1 MEMKRT
7 LKVLGS
13 LVISAFFLANGTKAF
28 ALDYD
33 RIDIKKIYGK
43 DRFSTAVQVSQEG
56 WYYSDYAIVANGLG
70 FADALCSTP
79 LSKAVDGP
87 ILLTHDKKLPE
98 ATRNEISRLGVKKVY
113 IIGGTGVVSKNV
125 ENQIRSMGVQV
136 QRLGGKD
143 RFETSLLIAKEMGKL
158 VYVDNIVI
166 VPGDEKFE
174 GADALSVA
182 PIAGSRNMP
191 MLLASK
197 NEVSPKIKN
206 WIEGMNADNVY
217 VVGQTGAISD
227 KAIKDIAS
235 VTKINGKDRFDTNL
249 KVLDE
254 FSYYLEYDRVYTSK
268 AENSSI
274 VDALTTGPL
283 AAKKSSPLLLVGDKL
298 TAAQNK
304 YLSSLASRE
313 LVAIGGE
320 TPDDVILGLGKLL
333 DKNAA
338 SKIKSVTIKEPREII
353 IEFDGIVKKSKAE
366 SKYNYEIPGVRIV
379 RAELLDGYSIVRLTL
394 RDDLTKSK
402 IANLE
407 GTVENILGENMKI
420 RFSKKNSSYDD
431 KVTDN
436 VKPTITGVEV
446 SDISGTSL
454 KRIKIKFSE
463 KVKKADA
470 TIIRNYNIKDNKG
483 KEVKITSVSFDSKNE
498 DEVTLVT
505 ESVTNINGSYKLEVK
520 GIRDLANNIMNPY
533 GKSISLKDTTK
544 PKVTSF
550 KITNTSNP
558 NIKYINIVFSK
569 ELNEASAISKGNYV
583 IKDEKGKSYGNAIS
597 KIEFDKYYKDR
608 VTVTINNVSLDGECT
623 IEVKNIKDLS
633 GNAMEPYKD
642 SLSLSLARPN
652 VILPFQIDFVDKNFS
667 NKRIIKVRFD
677 RDMNKTDVKRT
688 SSYLIRQGNIV
699 VPVKKVEYSNTG
711 GQYVATLTTD
721 DFIEEGEYSLQFQGI
736 KDATGVPL
744 NSSPVEISIGDIIRP
759 NIYYPVKVSDIFV
772 KDEDKKDL
780 LTNRKTI
787 EVKFDKS
794 MKASTINNMKANF
807 VIQKDGSNE
816 QVTIRS
822 VKYTDNSNQYIATI
836 VTEDFKFNGD
846 YSIIINNVTD
856 SSGVKIKKDT
866 TDRFKVTNIKP
877 QIKEIAKGTEEKQLD
892 ISFNEMTLDRESAV
906 NINNYVLSA
915 KNSDVKIDISKDI
928 KVDSNKVIVTLTK
941 EFEKGHV
948 YELEVSNVSEVE
960 IDGKK
965 NIMNKEK
972 YTFEY
977 DGEKLINIKQIFK
990 DGIAIT
996 K

>member
-298 TAAQNK
+298 TSAQSK
-304 YLSSLASRE
+304 YLSTLASKE

-353 IEFDGIVKKSKAE
+353 IEFDGIVKRSKAE
-366 SKYNYEIPGVRIV
+366 SKYNYEIPGVHIIK
-379 RAELLDGYSIVRLTL
+379 AELIDGHSTVRLKL
-394 RDDLTKSK
+394 REDLTISK
-402 IANLE
+402 ISNLE
-407 GTVENILGENMKI
+407 GTVENILGDNMKI
-420 RFSKKNSSYDD
+420 RFNKKNSSYDD

-436 VKPTITGVEV
+436 IKPTITSVEV
-446 SDISGTSL
+446 SELYSSSL
-454 KRIKIKFSE
+454 KEIKIKFSE
-463 KVKKADA
+463 KIKKSDA
-470 TIIRNYNIKDNKG
+470 TISNNYVIKDSKG
-483 KEVKITSVSFDSKNE
+483 KEMRIISIYFNKYDENEVK
-498 DEVTLVT
+498 LLT
-505 ESVTNINGSYKLEVK
+505 ESVNNNESYKLEVK
-520 GIRDLANNIMNPY
+520 GIRDLANNVMKPY
-533 GKSISLKDTTK
+533 GKSISLKDTSK

-550 KITNTSNP
+550 EVINTSNP
-558 NIKYINIVFSK
+558 NIKYINIIFNK
-569 ELNEASAISKGNYV
+569 DINEASAIVNGNYT
-583 IKDEKGKSYGNAIS
+583 IKNENGQSSGNSIS
-597 KIEFDKYYKDR
+597 KVEFDKYRKDR
-608 VTVTINNVSLDGECT
+608 VTITLNNVNMDGRC
-623 IEVKNIKDLS
+623 ILEVKNVKDLV
-633 GNAMEPYKD
+633 GNVMEPYKD
-642 SLSLSLARPN
+642 DLRLSLSRPDI
-652 VILPFQIDFVDKNFS
+652 VLPFEIKSVSGS
-667 NKRIIKVRFD
+667 NNKIIRVRFD
-677 RDMNKTDVKRT
+677 RAMNKTDVSRT
-688 SSYLIRQGNIV
+688 DNYTIRQGNTII
-699 VPVKKVEYSNTG
+699 PVKKAEYSSSDD
-711 GQYVATLTTD
+711 QYVVELTAG
-721 DFIEEGEYSLQFQGI
+721 DFIEEGNYELQFQNLKDTSGI
-736 KDATGVPL
+736 YL
-744 NSSPVEISIGDIIRP
+744 NSQGTT
-759 NIYYPVKVSDIFV
+759 IYISDIRRPQISSINV
-772 KDEDKKDL
+772 KDIKVNNVLTNKKD
-780 LTNRKTI
+780 I

-794 MKASTINNMKANF
+794 MQRDSIVKENFTIKKQDTGEEVLIKSVNYTSN
-807 VIQKDGSNE
+807 GSN
-816 QVTIRS
+816 
-822 VKYTDNSNQYIATI
+822 YIATI
-836 VTEDFKFNGD
+836 TTEDFSSNGD
-846 YSIIINNVTD
+846 YVIIVNNVKNYL
-856 SSGVKIKKDT
+856 GVKIEENT
-866 TDRFKVTNIKP
+866 TNNFRLYNIIEP
-877 QIKEIAKGTEEKQLD
+877 D
-892 ISFNEMTLDRESAV
+892 I
-906 NINNYVLSA
+906 
-915 KNSDVKIDISKDI
+915 
-928 KVDSNKVIVTLTK
+928 
-941 EFEKGHV
+941 
-948 YELEVSNVSEVE
+948 
-960 IDGKK
+960 
-965 NIMNKEK
+965 
-972 YTFEY
+972 
-977 DGEKLINIKQIFK
+977 
-990 DGIAIT
+990 
-996 K
+996 

>member
-1 MEMKRT
+1 MKMKRT

-353 IEFDGIVKKSKAE
+353 IEFDGIVKRSKAE
-366 SKYNYEIPGVRIV
+366 SKYNYEIPGVHIIK
-379 RAELLDGYSIVRLTL
+379 AELIDGHSTVRLKL
-394 RDDLTKSK
+394 REDLTISK
-402 IANLE
+402 ISNLE
-407 GTVENILGENMKI
+407 GTVENILGDNMKI
-420 RFSKKNSSYDD
+420 RFNKKNSSYND

-436 VKPTITGVEV
+436 IKPTITSVEV
-446 SDISGTSL
+446 SELYSSSL
-454 KRIKIKFSE
+454 KEIKIKFSE
-463 KVKKADA
+463 KIKKSDA
-470 TIIRNYNIKDNKG
+470 TISNNYVIKDSKG
-483 KEVKITSVSFDSKNE
+483 KEMRIISIYFNKYDENEVK
-498 DEVTLVT
+498 LLT
-505 ESVTNINGSYKLEVK
+505 ESVNNNESYKLEVK
-520 GIRDLANNIMNPY
+520 GIRDLANNVMKPY
-533 GKSISLKDTTK
+533 GKSISLKDTSK

-550 KITNTSNP
+550 EVINTSNP
-558 NIKYINIVFSK
+558 NIKYINIIFNK
-569 ELNEASAISKGNYV
+569 DINEASAIVNGNYT
-583 IKDEKGKSYGNAIS
+583 IKNENGQSSGNSIS
-597 KIEFDKYYKDR
+597 KVEFDKYRKDR
-608 VTVTINNVSLDGECT
+608 VTITLNNVNMDGRC
-623 IEVKNIKDLS
+623 ILEVKNVKDLV
-633 GNAMEPYKD
+633 GNVMEPYKD
-642 SLSLSLARPN
+642 DLRLSLSRPDI
-652 VILPFQIDFVDKNFS
+652 VLPFEIKSVSGS
-667 NKRIIKVRFD
+667 NNKIIRVRFD
-677 RDMNKTDVKRT
+677 RAMNKTDVSRT
-688 SSYLIRQGNIV
+688 DNYTIRQGNTII
-699 VPVKKVEYSNTG
+699 PVKKAEYSSSDD
-711 GQYVATLTTD
+711 QYVVELTAG
-721 DFIEEGEYSLQFQGI
+721 DFIEEGNYELQFQNLKDTSGI
-736 KDATGVPL
+736 YL
-744 NSSPVEISIGDIIRP
+744 NSQGTT
-759 NIYYPVKVSDIFV
+759 IYISDIRRPQISSINV
-772 KDEDKKDL
+772 KDIKVNNVLTNKKD
-780 LTNRKTI
+780 I

-794 MKASTINNMKANF
+794 MQRDSIVKENFTIKKQDTGEEVLIKSVNYTSN
-807 VIQKDGSNE
+807 GSN
-816 QVTIRS
+816 
-822 VKYTDNSNQYIATI
+822 YIATI
-836 VTEDFKFNGD
+836 TTEDFSSNGD
-846 YSIIINNVTD
+846 YVIIVNNVKNYL
-856 SSGVKIKKDT
+856 GVKIEENT
-866 TDRFKVTNIKP
+866 TNNFRLYNIIEP
-877 QIKEIAKGTEEKQLD
+877 D
-892 ISFNEMTLDRESAV
+892 I
-906 NINNYVLSA
+906 
-915 KNSDVKIDISKDI
+915 
-928 KVDSNKVIVTLTK
+928 
-941 EFEKGHV
+941 
-948 YELEVSNVSEVE
+948 
-960 IDGKK
+960 
-965 NIMNKEK
+965 
-972 YTFEY
+972 
-977 DGEKLINIKQIFK
+977 
-990 DGIAIT
+990 
-996 K
+996 

>member
-1 MEMKRT
+1 MKRT
-7 LKVLGS
+7 LKILGS
-13 LVISAFFLANGTKAF
+13 LVISTFLLANGTKAF
-28 ALDYD
+28 AADYD

-43 DRFSTAVQVSQEG
+43 DRFSTATEVSQEG

-87 ILLTHDKKLPE
+87 ILLTHANKLPDV
-98 ATRNEISRLGVKKVY
+98 TKNEIRRLGVKKVY
-113 IIGGTGVVSKNV
+113 IVGGTGAVSKNV
-125 ENQIRSMGVQV
+125 ENQIRSMGIQV

-143 RFETSLLIAKEMGKL
+143 RFETSLLIAKEMEKL
-158 VYVDNIVI
+158 VYVDDIVI

-174 GADALSVA
+174 GADALSIA

-197 NEVSPKIKN
+197 NEISPSIKK
-206 WIEGMNADNVY
+206 WINGMKANNTY

-227 KAIKDIAS
+227 KAIKDIPS
-235 VTKINGKDRFDTNL
+235 VIKINGKDRFDTNL

-254 FSYYLEYDRVYTSK
+254 FSYYLEYERVYTSK
-268 AENSSI
+268 AVDSSI

-298 TAAQNK
+298 TPAQNK
-304 YLSSLASRE
+304 YLSALASRE

-320 TPDDVILGLGKLL
+320 TPNDVILGLGKLL

-338 SKIKSVTIKEPREII
+338 SKIKSVTINEPREII

-366 SKYNYEIPGVRIV
+366 SKYNYEIPGVRIS
-379 RAELLDGYSIVRLTL
+379 RAELMDGYSIVKLTL

-402 IANLE
+402 ISNLE
-407 GTVENILGENMKI
+407 GTVENILGDNMKI

-470 TIIRNYNIKDNKG
+470 TNLNNYSIKDSKG
-483 KEVKITSVSFDSKNE
+483 VNVKLTSASFDNKDENE
-498 DEVTLVT
+498 ATIVT
-505 ESVTNINGSYKLEVK
+505 ESVINSNGSYKLEVK
-520 GIRDLANNIMNPY
+520 GIRDLSNNIMNPY
-533 GKSISLKDTTK
+533 GKSISLKDTIK

-550 KITNTSNP
+550 KITDTSNP
-558 NIKYINIVFSK
+558 NIKYINITFSK
-569 ELNEASAISKGNYV
+569 DLNEASAIAKGNYI
-583 IKDEKGKSYGNAIS
+583 IKDEKGKSYANSIS

-608 VTVTINNVSLDGECT
+608 VTVTISNVSMDGECT

-633 GNAMEPYKD
+633 GNAMEPYKS
-642 SLSLSLARPN
+642 SLSLSLARPS

-677 RDMNKTDVKRT
+677 RDMNKTDVSRA
-688 SSYLIRQGNIV
+688 SSYVIRQGSMS
-699 VPVKKVEYSNTG
+699 VPVKKAEYSNSG
-711 GQYVATLTTD
+711 GQYVATLTTE

-744 NSSPVEISIGDIIRP
+744 NSQPVDIYISNLIRP
-759 NIYYPVKVSDIFV
+759 NIYYANTKISDIYV
-772 KDEDKKDL
+772 GKNI

-787 EVKFDKS
+787 EIKFDKS

-807 VIQKDGSNE
+807 VIQKDGSGE
-816 QVTIRS
+816 KVLVS
-822 VKYTDNSNQYIATI
+822 DVKYTDNSNQYIATI
-836 VTEDFKFNGD
+836 ITEDFKFNGE

-877 QIKEIAKGTEEKQLD
+877 QIKEISKGAGENQLD
-892 ISFNEMTLDRESAV
+892 ISFYEMTLDEISAEKS
-906 NINNYVLSA
+906 NNYSLLIGKEKIALEELS
-915 KNSDVKIDISKDI
+915 
-928 KVDSNKVIVTLTK
+928 VDSNKVTLTLTK
-941 EFEKGHV
+941 KLETDCV
-948 YELEVSNVSEVE
+948 YELEVSGVSEVE
-960 IDGKK
+960 K
-965 NIMNKEK
+965 NTMNPVK

-977 DGEKLINIKQIFK
+977 DGEKIINIKLIYK
-990 DGIAIT
+990 DGAAVT

>member
-1 MEMKRT
+1 MKRT
-7 LKVLGS
+7 FKILGS
-13 LVISAFFLANGTKAF
+13 FVISTFLLANGTKAF
-28 ALDYD
+28 ASDYD

-43 DRFSTAVQVSQEG
+43 DRFSTATEVSQEG

-87 ILLTHDKKLPE
+87 ILLTHANKLPD
-98 ATRNEISRLGVKKVY
+98 TTKNEIRRLGVKKVY
-113 IIGGTGVVSKNV
+113 IVGGTGAVSKNV
-125 ENQIRSMGVQV
+125 ENQIRSMGIQV

-143 RFETSLLIAKEMGKL
+143 RFETSLLIAKEMEKL
-158 VYVDNIVI
+158 VYVDDIVI

-174 GADALSVA
+174 GADALSIA

-197 NEVSPKIKN
+197 NEISPSIKK
-206 WIEGMNADNVY
+206 WISGMNANNTY

-227 KAIKDIAS
+227 KAIKDIPS
-235 VTKINGKDRFDTNL
+235 VIKINGKDRFDTNL

-254 FSYYLEYDRVYTSK
+254 FSYYLEYERVYTSK
-268 AENSSI
+268 AVDSSI

-298 TAAQNK
+298 TPAQNK
-304 YLSSLASRE
+304 YLSALASRE
-313 LVAIGGE
+313 LIAIGGE
-320 TPDDVILGLGKLL
+320 TPNDVILGLGKLL

-338 SKIKSVTIKEPREII
+338 SKIKSVTINEPREII

-366 SKYNYEIPGVRIV
+366 SKYNYEIPGVRISRV
-379 RAELLDGYSIVRLTL
+379 ELMDGYSIVKLTL

-402 IANLE
+402 ISNLE
-407 GTVENILGENMKI
+407 GTVENILGDNMKV

-470 TIIRNYNIKDNKG
+470 TNLNNYSIKDSKG
-483 KEVKITSVSFDSKNE
+483 VNVKLTSASFDNKDENE
-498 DEVTLVT
+498 ATIVT
-505 ESVTNINGSYKLEVK
+505 ESVINSNGSYKLEVK
-520 GIRDLANNIMNPY
+520 GIRDLSNNIMNPY

-544 PKVTSF
+544 PKVASF
-550 KITNTSNP
+550 KITDTSNP
-558 NIKYINIVFSK
+558 NIKYINITFSK
-569 ELNEASAISKGNYV
+569 DLNEASAIAKGNYI
-583 IKDEKGKSYGNAIS
+583 IKDEKGKSYANSIS

-608 VTVTINNVSLDGECT
+608 VTVTINNVSMDGECT

-633 GNAMEPYKD
+633 GNAMEPYKS
-642 SLSLSLARPN
+642 SLSLSLARPS

-677 RDMNKTDVKRT
+677 RDMNKTDVSRT
-688 SSYLIRQGNIV
+688 SSYVIRQGSIT
-699 VPVKKVEYSNTG
+699 VPVKKAEYSNSG
-711 GQYVATLTTD
+711 GQYVATLTTE

-744 NSSPVEISIGDIIRP
+744 NSQPVDIYISNLIRP
-759 NIYYPVKVSDIFV
+759 NIYYANTKISDIYV
-772 KDEDKKDL
+772 KDTNKKDV

-787 EVKFDKS
+787 EIKFDKS

-807 VIQKDGSNE
+807 VIQKDGSGE
-816 QVTIRS
+816 KVLVKD

-836 VTEDFKFNGD
+836 TTEDFKFNGD

-866 TDRFKVTNIKP
+866 TDRFKVSNIKP
-877 QIKEIAKGTEEKQLD
+877 QIKEISKGAGENQLD
-892 ISFNEMTLDRESAV
+892 ISFNEMTLDEKSAQ
-906 NINNYVLSA
+906 
-915 KNSDVKIDISKDI
+915 DISNYSLLIGKEKIALDELS
-928 KVDSNKVIVTLTK
+928 VDSNKVTLTLTK
-941 EFEKGHV
+941 ELETGCV
-948 YELEVSNVSEVE
+948 YELEVSGVSEVE
-960 IDGKK
+960 K
-965 NIMNKEK
+965 NIMNTEK

-977 DGEKLINIKQIFK
+977 DGKKLINIKLIFK
-990 DGIAIT
+990 DGTAVT

>member
-1 MEMKRT
+1 MKRT
-7 LKVLGS
+7 FKILGS
-13 LVISAFFLANGTKAF
+13 LVISTFLLANGTKAF
-28 ALDYD
+28 AADYD

-43 DRFSTAVQVSQEG
+43 DRFSTATEVSQEG

-87 ILLTHDKKLPE
+87 ILLTHANKLPD
-98 ATRNEISRLGVKKVY
+98 ATKNEIRRLGVKKVY
-113 IIGGTGVVSKNV
+113 IVGGIGAVNKNV
-125 ENQIRSMGVQV
+125 ENQIRSMGIQV

-143 RFETSLLIAKEMGKL
+143 RFETSLLIAKEMEKL
-158 VYVDNIVI
+158 VYVDDIVI

-174 GADALSVA
+174 GADALSIA

-197 NEVSPKIKN
+197 NEISPSIKK
-206 WIEGMNADNVY
+206 WINGMNANNTY

-227 KAIKDIAS
+227 KAIKDIPS
-235 VTKINGKDRFDTNL
+235 VIKINGKDRFDTNL

-254 FSYYLEYDRVYTSK
+254 FSYYLEYERVYTSK
-268 AENSSI
+268 AVDSSI

-298 TAAQNK
+298 TPAQNK
-304 YLSSLASRE
+304 YLSALASRE
-313 LVAIGGE
+313 LIAIGGE
-320 TPDDVILGLGKLL
+320 TPNDVILGLGKLL

-338 SKIKSVTIKEPREII
+338 SKIKSVTINEPREII

-366 SKYNYEIPGVRIV
+366 SKYNYEIPGVRIS
-379 RAELLDGYSIVRLTL
+379 RAELMDGYSIVKLTL

-402 IANLE
+402 ISNLE
-407 GTVENILGENMKI
+407 GTVENILGDNMKI

-470 TIIRNYNIKDNKG
+470 TNLNNYSIKDSKG
-483 KEVKITSVSFDSKNE
+483 VNVKLRSASFDNKDENE
-498 DEVTLVT
+498 ATIVT
-505 ESVTNINGSYKLEVK
+505 ESVINSNGSYKLEVK
-520 GIRDLANNIMNPY
+520 GIRDLSNNIMNPY

-550 KITNTSNP
+550 KITDTSNP
-558 NIKYINIVFSK
+558 NIKYINITFSK
-569 ELNEASAISKGNYV
+569 ELNEASAISKGNYI
-583 IKDEKGKSYGNAIS
+583 IKDEKGKSYANSIS

-608 VTVTINNVSLDGECT
+608 VTVTISNVSMDGECT

-633 GNAMEPYKD
+633 GNAMEPYKS
-642 SLSLSLARPN
+642 SLSLSLARPS

-677 RDMNKTDVKRT
+677 RDMNKTDVSRT
-688 SSYLIRQGNIV
+688 SSYVIRQGNII
-699 VPVKKVEYSNTG
+699 VPVKKAEYSNSG
-711 GQYVATLTTD
+711 GQYVVALTTE
-721 DFIEEGEYSLQFQGI
+721 DFIEEGEYSLQFQSI

-744 NSSPVEISIGDIIRP
+744 NSPPVEMHISDLIRP
-759 NIYYPVKVSDIFV
+759 KIYYPVKVSDIFV
-772 KDEDKKDL
+772 KDTNKKDV

-787 EVKFDKS
+787 EVKFDKA
-794 MKASTINNMKANF
+794 MKSDTMIKENF
-807 VIQKDGSNE
+807 IIEKHGTGERVEAD
-816 QVTIRS
+816 S
-822 VKYTDNSNQYIATI
+822 VKYTANSNQYVATI
-836 VTEDFKFNGD
+836 TTKEFELNGK
-846 YSIIINNVTD
+846 YSLIINNVTD
-856 SSGVKIKKDT
+856 SSGVKIQKDT
-866 TDRFKVTNIKP
+866 TDNFEVFNIKP
-877 QIKEIAKGTEEKQLD
+877 QIRDIVKGKNENELD
-892 ISFNEMTLDRESAV
+892 ITFTRMTLDENSARKSD
-906 NINNYVLSA
+906 NYSLLIG
-915 KNSDVKIDISKDI
+915 KEKIDLEEVSL
-928 KVDSNKVIVTLTK
+928 DSNKVTLTLK
-941 EFEKGHV
+941 DVLKASSV
-948 YELEVSNVSEVE
+948 YTLEVLGVSEVGVG
-960 IDGKK
+960 GKQ
-965 NIMNKEK
+965 NTMNLVK

-977 DGEKLINIKQIFK
+977 DGEKITNVKLIFK
-990 DGIAIT
+990 DGTAVT